1 MANFPPGGPWVYD
14 SVLPKPSAGTNTVK
28 SIIEFSSTDV
38 NPSSSFNTSTALE
51 TLHDLLVQYNIINTL
66 SDISTKYTVLAPNSN
81 AFVQFNSVFST
92 LTDVQKT
99 DILKSHVVL
108 GNYDKAGLQTLVTNG
123 TEVSTLSGTKL
134 KFYKNPSDN
143 EIYVVAKDNIS
154 KIVNSDFLAT
164 NGIVHHIESVLQSLD
179 PSDVPSTKGVIFAQ
193 LQINT
198 VNITES
204 TSHKVELFD
213 VKIKDDLTQVAE
225 YYGITGNNMRELF
238 YKYSKEF
245 GMPILQTAM
254 SILTNSKHLIKG
266 WRHSSGESNPVENHG
281 YNLIKEV
288 VNLWEQDVC
297 LTSDKWSRGSYI
309 DITRELMIT
318 DKWTEL
324 NNCNIGSALSYS
336 QLIESINQHLGKYSI
351 PQTKLLKDNKLIL
364 SMLISN
370 GNANTK
376 PVELLL
382 HFVITEDESS

>member
-1 MANFPPGGPWVYD
+1 MTNFPPGGPWVYD
-14 SVLPKPSAGTNTVK
+14 STLPKPSTGTNTVK
-28 SIIEFSSTDV
+28 GIIEFSSTDV
-38 NPSSSFNTSTALE
+38 ISSSTFTASTALE

-66 SDISTKYTVLAPNSN
+66 SDISNKYTVIAPNSN
-81 AFVQFNSVFST
+81 AFVQFNPTFST
-92 LTDVQKT
+92 LTDAQKI
-99 DILKSHVVL
+99 DILKSHVIL
-108 GNYDKAGLQTLVTNG
+108 GNYDYARLKTFASKG

-134 KFYKNPSDN
+134 RFYKNPSDN
-143 EIYVVAKDNIS
+143 KIYVVAKDNIS

-164 NGIVHHIESVLQSLD
+164 NGIVHHIEHVLKVLD
-179 PSDVPSTKGVIFAQ
+179 PSDVPSTKGIVFAQ

-198 VNITES
+198 VNIVES

-213 VKIKDDLTQVAE
+213 VKIEDDSTQVAQ

-238 YKYSKEF
+238 YKYNKEF
-245 GMPILQTAM
+245 GMPLVQTAM

-266 WRHSSGESNPVENHG
+266 WRHSSGECNPVENRG

-297 LTSDKWSRGSYI
+297 LTSDKWSRSSYI

-324 NNCNIGSALSYS
+324 NNCNIGNALSYS

>member
-1 MANFPPGGPWVYD
+1 MANFPPAGPWVYD
-14 SVLPKPSAGTNTVK
+14 STLPKPSAGTNTVK
-28 SIIEFSSTDV
+28 NIIEFSRTDITT
-38 NPSSSFNTSTALE
+38 NANTATALE
-51 TLHDLLVQYNIINTL
+51 TLYGLLLQYNIINTL
-66 SDISTKYTVLAPNSN
+66 SDINTTYTVLAPNSN
-81 AFVQFNSVFST
+81 AFSAYNSVFST
-92 LTDVQKT
+92 LTTSQKI
-99 DILKSHVVL
+99 DLLKSHVVL
-108 GNYDKAGLQTLVTNG
+108 GNFDKSSLQTLAING

-134 KFYKNPSDN
+134 RFYETNN

-164 NGIVHHIESVLQSLD
+164 NGIVHHLESVLEVLD
-179 PSDVPSTKGVIFAQ
+179 PIDVSPTKGIIFAQ

-198 VNITES
+198 ANITES

-213 VKIKDDLTQVAE
+213 VKLNGLQDEVSQ

-238 YKYSKEF
+238 YKYSQEF

-266 WRHSSGESNPVENHG
+266 WRYSTGAGKSVENHG

-288 VNLWEQDVC
+288 INLWEQDIC
-297 LTSDKWSRGSYI
+297 LTSDKWSRSSYI

-324 NNCNIGSALSYS
+324 NNCNIGNALSYL
-336 QLIESINQHLGKYSI
+336 QLLESINQHLGKYST
-351 PQTKLLKDNKLIL
+351 PQTKLVKGNKLIL

-370 GNANTK
+370 GHADTK

-382 HFVITEDESS
+382 HFIISADESP